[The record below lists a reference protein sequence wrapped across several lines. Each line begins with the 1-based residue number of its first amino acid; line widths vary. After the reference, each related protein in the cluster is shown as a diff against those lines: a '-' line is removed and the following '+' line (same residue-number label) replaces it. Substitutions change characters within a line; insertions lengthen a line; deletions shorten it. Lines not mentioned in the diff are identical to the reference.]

1 MLKRIEELES
11 KNQHLDREKIDF
23 LLKISNLEEKVVKYA
38 ALQKENATLIFKN
51 KELENRLRNIDLT
64 SYEEKIA
71 EYEEMIRALREERSS
86 SQSGDLSALELEKLR
101 KNLAEMEALNRRLKS
116 EKEQIESNL
125 KRETTQLRVEN
136 VSLKTENERISRLL
150 QEAKK
155 LLEEKEHE
163 TNRIRNENLD
173 LKAFLKEYD
182 VLNLK
187 KALTEA
193 QKALATITQEKE
205 RSEKSLLQIID
216 KLTNEYQELQAQLD
230 GTSTNTNWSNAKRD
244 TESSIQ
250 RLRKEN
256 ESLQRKFQ
264 DQIAKL
270 YKEKQDLEVFLKD
283 VQTEDTRQL
292 ALDSVVFS
300 EEPNRLQEGDLEE
313 FEKLRQYV
321 RMVESHNKNLST
333 EKDEAIRKS
342 FEFESQTM
350 RLRQKIEELE
360 KERIRAYEEKIQL
373 QEILNQEKEDYE
385 RRLLRDKE
393 ELEKKV
399 DELLKER
406 EELSRNYRMEVQ
418 KLTREKEENAH
429 KMKEIL
435 QQLEEKN
442 LHVMKIKV
450 ESEKKMRESDVE
462 RWRLSTSENKLKM
475 LNDENKALIDE
486 NEILVHEKKELSDQI
501 AQIERENE
509 RLLKQQDEA
518 QERVNSLKREIELLQ
533 IEIKVLNEKNKK
545 VEDIDAMIEHFAEEE
560 NELKGELEAKEK
572 EINELKERVEEL
584 TNELSDVEHV
594 KQENESLKVDNEK
607 LKELYVQSKSKVRA
621 YSRFRLIWGDLLG

>member
-101 KNLAEMEALNRRLKS
+101 KNLAGMEALNRQLKS

-216 KLTNEYQELQAQLD
+216 KLTSEYQELQAQLD

-594 KQENESLKVDNEK
+594 KQENESLKADNEK
-607 LKELYVQSKSKVRA
+607 LKELYVQSKSKVRT

>member
-1 MLKRIEELES
+1 MHKEESQVKNLARTMPEVNSILKSSQKSSIFCYYEQWSANYICVYRSSAKPINERRTQKNIREMNILSGIDEQTERMEHKPNPVMSCVNLEEENEPRRMQTSQEMTQSSKDISILLSVLSWLEYSPYVTQGADLYKEKFNEIDKKLESITTEKTNTELKLTEVDNNRLLKRIEELES

-313 FEKLRQYV
+313 FEKR
-321 RMVESHNKNLST
+321 
-333 EKDEAIRKS
+333 
-342 FEFESQTM
+342 
-350 RLRQKIEELE
+350 
-360 KERIRAYEEKIQL
+360 
-373 QEILNQEKEDYE
+373 
-385 RRLLRDKE
+385 
-393 ELEKKV
+393 
-399 DELLKER
+399 
-406 EELSRNYRMEVQ
+406 
-418 KLTREKEENAH
+418 
-429 KMKEIL
+429 
-435 QQLEEKN
+435 
-442 LHVMKIKV
+442 
-450 ESEKKMRESDVE
+450 
-462 RWRLSTSENKLKM
+462 
-475 LNDENKALIDE
+475 
-486 NEILVHEKKELSDQI
+486 
-501 AQIERENE
+501 
-509 RLLKQQDEA
+509 
-518 QERVNSLKREIELLQ
+518 
-533 IEIKVLNEKNKK
+533 
-545 VEDIDAMIEHFAEEE
+545 
-560 NELKGELEAKEK
+560 
-572 EINELKERVEEL
+572 
-584 TNELSDVEHV
+584 
-594 KQENESLKVDNEK
+594 
-607 LKELYVQSKSKVRA
+607 
-621 YSRFRLIWGDLLG
+621 